1 MHDNLSLSAIFWGSV
16 LVQKSQFHC
25 QWHLGLDL
33 DHFFY
38 FLWHL
43 GSKGLAWRWVTPKD
57 LRRPKQASCL
67 SPLIE
72 HDTSV
77 PLMSQVVLLTRQ
89 NRSKET
95 LIYLILIILGSC
107 SLGSCSRILSQSHH
121 PWELVAFFFF
131 FPKGNVR
138 AVSCQPGEAEVL
150 VKHVQCSVVSI
161 CQVKWKIQVLFT
173 FGYSCLSIIFLY
185 CNCLLWLP
193 HSQTTQKR
201 PFAKDGS
208 GVLQER

>member
-1 MHDNLSLSAIFWGSV
+1 MIWAWVPYSRAVLWCRSL
-16 LVQKSQFHC
+16 FHWR
-25 QWHLGLDL
+25 WHLGLDL
-33 DHFFY
+33 DHYFY

-43 GSKGLAWRWVTPKD
+43 RSKGLAWRWVAPKD
-57 LRRPKQASCL
+57 LRRPKQASYL

-77 PLMSQVVLLTRQ
+77 PLMSKVVLLTDRTEVK
-89 NRSKET
+89 RHWS
-95 LIYLILIILGSC
+95 ISFSS
-107 SLGSCSRILSQSHH
+107 SLGAVPLGAAVEFSLSHH
-121 PWELVAFFFF
+121 PWELLWLFFFF
-131 FPKGNVR
+131 SKGKCE
-138 AVSCQPGEAEVL
+138 SCFLPARESTEVL

-193 HSQTTQKR
+193 NSQTTQKR
-201 PFAKDGS
+201 SLAKDGS
-208 GVLQER
+208 GVLQEC

>member
-1 MHDNLSLSAIFWGSV
+1 MKIWAWVPYSRAVLWCRSLFQWR
-16 LVQKSQFHC
+16 
-25 QWHLGLDL
+25 WHLGLDL
-33 DHFFY
+33 DHYFY

-43 GSKGLAWRWVTPKD
+43 GSKGLAWRWVAPKE
-57 LRRPKQASCL
+57 LRRPKQAFTTDWTWHLGASDEQSC
-67 SPLIE
+67 
-72 HDTSV
+72 TSDW
-77 PLMSQVVLLTRQ
+77 Q

-107 SLGSCSRILSQSHH
+107 SLGSCSGILSVSSS
-121 PWELVAFFFF
+121 LGITVAFLFS
-131 FPKGNVR
+131 KGKCE
-138 AVSCQPGEAEVL
+138 SCFLPARGSTEVL

-193 HSQTTQKR
+193 NSQTTQKR
-201 PFAKDGS
+201 SLAKDGS
-208 GVLQER
+208 GVLQEC